1 MYEDQIRDA
10 IEVLERMGFH
20 RERIRDLREAK
31 TPYQQALA
39 LESFKLVA
47 SGAGNDTPS
56 LLHKL
61 CSDPCKYGGVQF
73 GPLIALEALRTM
85 GLAEILFAQLDVRF
99 RGENGVVVVTVNDR
113 FLATVPADKWK
124 AALDAQTGSTK
135 TVGKVTVTTSA
146 DGHITVTAPLGVSIG
161 EMAAAVPG
169 VVKKPEAPKIEII
182 KEGFNPK
189 TPMTRK
195 GVKW

>member
-169 VVKKPEAPKIEII
+169 AVVKLEP
-182 KEGFNPK
+182 
-189 TPMTRK
+189 
-195 GVKW
+195 

>member
-20 RERIRDLREAK
+20 RKLIQDLREAK

-47 SGAGNDTPS
+47 LGAGNDTPS

-61 CSDPCKYGGVQF
+61 CSDPCKYGGGQF
-73 GPLIALEALRTM
+73 GPLIALEALRAM
-85 GLAEILFAQLDVRF
+85 GLTEALFAQLDVRF

-124 AALDAQTGSTK
+124 AALDALLLPSRRHLRP
-135 TVGKVTVTTSA
+135 V
-146 DGHITVTAPLGVSIG
+146 
-161 EMAAAVPG
+161 VPG
-169 VVKKPEAPKIEII
+169 AVVKLEL
-182 KEGFNPK
+182 
-189 TPMTRK
+189 
-195 GVKW
+195 

>member
-10 IEVLERMGFH
+10 IETLEGMGFH
-20 RERIRDLREAK
+20 RERIRGLREAK

-47 SGAGNDTPS
+47 LGAGNDTPS

-61 CSDPCKYGGVQF
+61 CSDPCKYGGGQF
-73 GPLIALEALRTM
+73 GPLIALEALRAM
-85 GLAEILFAQLDVRF
+85 GLTEALFAQLDVRF

-135 TVGKVTVTTSA
+135 TVGKVTVSTSA
-146 DGHITVTAPLGVSIG
+146 DGHTTVTVPPGVSADEI
-161 EMAAAVPG
+161 AAAVPG
-169 VVKKPEAPKIEII
+169 VVI
-182 KEGFNPK
+182 KEGFK
-189 TPMTRK
+189 
-195 GVKW
+195 